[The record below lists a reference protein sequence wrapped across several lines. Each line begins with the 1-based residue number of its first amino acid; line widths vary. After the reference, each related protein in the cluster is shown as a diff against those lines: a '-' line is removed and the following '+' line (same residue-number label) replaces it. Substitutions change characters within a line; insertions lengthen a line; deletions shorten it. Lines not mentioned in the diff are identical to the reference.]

1 MKRLL
6 LLVTAFAAWFSSTAQ
21 LNGVVIEEH
30 NPQIQAP
37 GYVAP
42 AGMVTYRIYAE
53 FASPLDKVSAL
64 YGLPLIENAQAVG
77 PCQQLRIE
85 TTTSWFNEATFGSNL
100 GAGVNCA
107 FFGFVP
113 VIAADSWLSIGAQC
127 NTDAG
132 AAEIQ
137 AAVIDPPSL
146 NPHFNTA
153 NGTSLVMND
162 GAVFTLFTS
171 PSGFGSG
178 PNNRVLLAQLTTTG
192 EISYELN
199 FQVFLGNNQA
209 NEVRYVANNS
219 CAGDNPA
226 IEVDGS
232 QLGLVF
238 PAPVADVPGCTDALA
253 CNFDPAAT
261 IDDGS
266 CLALDECGN
275 CGGTSTSGCT
285 DPAACNYDMAAGC
298 DDGSCDFG
306 VVLEM
311 FDSFGDG
318 WDGGGSYTVN
328 DLTDPL
334 NPVQVA
340 TGTLGAGL
348 SIGSANFCLADGC
361 YELVI
366 NGGANP
372 QEITWNLV
380 GVDGGTIS
388 GTGNSGSVSFSLNTA
403 VCAVPG
409 CTDAGA
415 CNFDPAATVDDGSC
429 AFPPANDLSS
439 GAIAISGAGTISVS
453 NVNAC
458 QTEGLAGSCHF
469 GGDAEGNSVWYSFTL
484 GAAAVVSFETVNPVG
499 FTDTQFVIYD
509 AAFNQVACDDD
520 AGVGLLSLIN
530 LGCGALA
537 PGSYFLQVDGYQGS
551 QGTVDLVYSIDE
563 VACVVIF
570 GCTDPAAINYDSN
583 ATDDDGSCIIPTC
596 ADAPTNVSVC
606 YANNANIITSYVAEA
621 GEQVLLVVNT
631 GTVELNWDFFTV
643 YEGIGTGGA
652 VLASVTGSVAGLIV
666 ESTTGAL
673 TIQITSDS
681 SVSCATGSACCASGI
696 NYDIY
701 CGVEPVFGC
710 TDPLATNF
718 DPSATI
724 DDGSCIVC
732 NDILVNVAVAPG
744 GFPGEIGFTISNFN
758 GVVASGNGNAGTFD
772 VCVPAGCW
780 TIDMTDSF
788 GDGWNGGSI
797 TISVGGSVVAVVD
810 LNNAQI
816 GDGTDIG
823 TDYVDIG
830 NSGTCPVFGCTDPT
844 ACNYDANA
852 TNNDGSCIAGPCIN
866 DLSSLAYALP
876 MNALGVCAGFS
887 GEDIDAATIASPEGQ
902 GFSAGDG
909 RDLWYSFVPTTSAV
923 RLEVNTSD
931 FDALIELQD
940 ASNNLV
946 ALEDVVFVNGSE
958 AMNIDGLT
966 VGDTYYVRVYSWL
979 TTNAPALFDI
989 CVQAVPSSRCD
1000 YGPGPYSLCNTFKGR
1015 WLAGAD
1021 DFIFTFTSQTDGA
1034 EYVKQQGGPNTF
1046 VQLFTVADLPWGDSY
1061 DVEVSVLFDL
1071 LDGAGNVETVV
1082 VETNEPCEIT
1092 INAQPAAQMSPSDN
1106 QANFGPHFL
1115 GNYVSATPWVCST
1128 IDWTWVFVNTD
1139 GSQLPITHQRGSN
1152 NRFLR
1157 LSDVPGL
1164 QPGAVYQVTVKP
1176 EFSNGSATNFGA
1188 TQLLAI
1194 IGSAGMA
1201 TEIETPVAVVDDAE
1215 RFSTEEESTLAIYPN
1230 PNKGEFVNLNVT
1242 NIAEGVDRITVD
1254 IYDTYG
1260 KLVISRQLATTG
1272 SQLNVIMPL
1281 DGIASG
1287 VYTVS
1292 IIVDGEVR
1300 TERMIVQK

>member
-6 LLVTAFAAWFSSTAQ
+6 LLVTAFAAWFSSSAQ
-21 LNGVVIEEH
+21 LTGVVIEEYD
-30 NPQIQAP
+30 PTVVAP
-37 GYVAP
+37 LYVAP
-42 AGMVTYRIYAE
+42 AGATTYRIYAE
-53 FASPLDKVSAL
+53 FTSPLDKVSAL
-64 YGLPLIENAQAVG
+64 YGLPLIENAEAVG

-85 TTTSWFNEATFGSNL
+85 TTTSWYNEASFGASV
-100 GAGVNCA
+100 GSAINCA
-107 FFGFVP
+107 FFALAP
-113 VIAADSWLSIGAQC
+113 AIAGDSWLTVGVEC

-132 AAEIQ
+132 AAEVQ
-137 AAVIDPPSL
+137 AAVIDPPAL
-146 NPHFNTA
+146 APYFNTN
-153 NGTSLVMND
+153 NGPSLILND

-192 EISYELN
+192 EISYQLN
-199 FQVFLGNNQA
+199 FQVFVGNSQA
-209 NEVRYVANNS
+209 NEVRYVAS
-219 CAGDNPA
+219 PACPGDDPS

-232 QLGLVF
+232 ALGLVY

-275 CGGTSTSGCT
+275 CGGTATAGCT
-285 DPAACNYDMAAGC
+285 DSNACNYDASAGC

-306 VVLEM
+306 VVFEM

-328 DLTDPL
+328 NTTDPL
-334 NPVQVA
+334 NPVEVT
-340 TGTLGAGL
+340 TGTMGGD
-348 SIGSANFCLADGC
+348 GSFDVVNFCLADGC

-366 NGGANP
+366 GGGLNP
-372 QEITWNLV
+372 QEITWNLI

-388 GTGNSGSVSFSLNTA
+388 GDGFSGSVAFSINTL
-403 VCAVPG
+403 VCDVAG
-409 CTDAGA
+409 CTDAAA
-415 CNFDPAATVDDGSC
+415 CNYDPAATVDDGSC
-429 AFPPANDLSS
+429 AIAPAEDACANAIDLGSS
-439 GAIAISGAGTISVS
+439 STTVNGN

-458 QTEGLAGSCHF
+458 VDTEIGEASGVF
-469 GGDAEGNSVWYSFTL
+469 YSFTL
-484 GAAAVVSFETVNPVG
+484 TANAVVSIETSSSG
-499 FTDTQFVIYD
+499 GADFDTQLALFEACGGPEFDFNDDGGLGLFSLLTYGCSEL
-509 AAFNQVACDDD
+509 AAGTYIVM
-520 AGVGLLSLIN
+520 
-530 LGCGALA
+530 
-537 PGSYFLQVDGYQGS
+537 VDGFQGQ
-551 QGTVDLVYSIDE
+551 QGDFTLALNIDYNACLVIP
-563 VACVVIF
+563 
-570 GCTDPAAINYDSN
+570 GCTDPAALNYDIN
-583 ATDDDGSCIIPTC
+583 ATEDDGSCIVPTC
-596 ADAPTNVSVC
+596 ADAPLNVDYCYGNNENSV
-606 YANNANIITSYVAEA
+606 ITYTAEA
-621 GEQVLLVVNT
+621 GNQVILAINSGALESCCDDFLVYDGLDTGAPLL
-631 GTVELNWDFFTV
+631 
-643 YEGIGTGGA
+643 GA
-652 VLASVTGSVAGLIV
+652 VTGDISGLIF
-666 ESTTGAL
+666 ESTSGSL
-673 TIQITSDS
+673 TIQIISDS
-681 SVSCATGSACCASGI
+681 SVSCQAGSVCCASGI
-696 NYDIY
+696 NYDVY
-701 CGVEPVFGC
+701 CGAEVVPGC
-710 TDPLATNF
+710 TDPLASNY
-718 DPSATI
+718 DPAATV

-732 NDILVNVAVAPG
+732 TDIFVEVVVDG
-744 GFPGEIGFTISNFN
+744 GSFPAEIGFTISDIN
-758 GVVASGNGNAGTFD
+758 GVVASGDGSAGTFGL
-772 VCVPAGCW
+772 CIEAGCL
-780 TIDMTDSF
+780 TVDMTDSF

-797 TISVGGSVVAVVD
+797 TFSVGGSVVAVVD

-816 GDGTDIG
+816 GDGTDVG

-830 NSGTCPVFGCTDPT
+830 DSGACPVFGCTDPA
-844 ACNYDANA
+844 ACNYDEFA
-852 TNNDGSCIAGPCIN
+852 TDDDGSCIPGPCIN
-866 DLSSLAYALP
+866 DLPSLAYALP
-876 MNALGVCAGFS
+876 MNALGVCNGFT
-887 GEDIDAATIASPEGQ
+887 GEDIDAATITSPEGQ
-902 GFSAGDG
+902 GIGLGDG

-923 RLEVNTSD
+923 RLEVNTGD
-931 FDALIELQD
+931 FDAIIELQD
-940 ASNNLV
+940 NNNNLV
-946 ALEDVVFVNGSE
+946 AIEDVVFVNGSE

-966 VGDTYYVRVYSWL
+966 VGDTYLVRVYSWL
-979 TTNAPALFDI
+979 TTEAPALFDI
-989 CVQAVPSSRCD
+989 CVQEVPSSRCD

-1015 WLAGAD
+1015 WLNGAD

-1034 EYVKQQGGPNTF
+1034 EYSKQQGGANTF
-1046 VQLFTVADLPWGDSY
+1046 VQLFSVADLPWGDSY

-1071 LDGAGNVETVV
+1071 LDGAGNTETVV
-1082 VETNEPCEIT
+1082 VQTNEPCEIT
-1092 INAQPAAQMSPSDN
+1092 IIDQPAAQLSPSDN

-1164 QPGAVYQVTVKP
+1164 QPGAVYEVQVKP
-1176 EFSNGSATNFGA
+1176 EFANGSTTSYGA
-1188 TQLLAI
+1188 TELLAI

-1215 RFSTEEESTLAIYPN
+1215 RFSTEEESNLAIYPN